1 MLQCSDDSLYSGV
14 TTELQRRLDEH
25 NNDNKKGARY
35 TRSRRPVRLVYT
47 ESCADRSTAS
57 QREYALK
64 QLSRKQKIEMLNL
77 PAQC

>member
-57 QREYALK
+57 QREHALK
-64 QLSRKQKIEMLNL
+64 QLTRQQKIEMLNL